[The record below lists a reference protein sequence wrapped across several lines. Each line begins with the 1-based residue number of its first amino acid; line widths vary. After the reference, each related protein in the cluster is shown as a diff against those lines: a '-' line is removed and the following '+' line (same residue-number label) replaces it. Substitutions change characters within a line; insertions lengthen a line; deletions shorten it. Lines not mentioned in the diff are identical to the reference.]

1 MPIESGPTG
10 ERKVRTTL
18 MFLMF
23 AFFSAWF
30 AYDGWV
36 GYPEKNYK
44 EHLDQL
50 TTQERETVGRLPVY
64 DTVTEAVWKANE
76 DMVNSALPTERRA
89 TLEKLFGGPPSY
101 ESADKI
107 LYFGPAYR
115 VQFGIRDG
123 NPIAPMVGR
132 ACARSETS
140 IQWQLGLAAALA
152 IFSAYLLI
160 GVMRVR
166 GTRLVLDESGLTY
179 QGKGPISW
187 DAMRRLDTA
196 RFNEKGWVDLR
207 YDESG
212 TENSIRLDEYHI
224 ARFEE
229 VIDEI
234 CTRKGFENPLPV
246 HGATPAEPG

>member
-1 MPIESGPTG
+1 
-10 ERKVRTTL
+10 
-18 MFLMF
+18 
-23 AFFSAWF
+23 
-30 AYDGWV
+30 
-36 GYPEKNYK
+36 
-44 EHLDQL
+44 
-50 TTQERETVGRLPVY
+50 
-64 DTVTEAVWKANE
+64 
-76 DMVNSALPTERRA
+76 
-89 TLEKLFGGPPSY
+89 
-101 ESADKI
+101 
-107 LYFGPAYR
+107 
-115 VQFGIRDG
+115 
-123 NPIAPMVGR
+123 
-132 ACARSETS
+132 
-140 IQWQLGLAAALA
+140 
-152 IFSAYLLI
+152 
-160 GVMRVR
+160 MRVR